1 MYCSCKP
8 QLDKLIAYIGF
19 LKVELM
25 FETIRENSRVLHIPM
40 SLARVTSNMSF
51 FLCTAIDSYSCHCDK
66 RNVSSC
72 WSDWHVLLG
81 VGFNFQ
87 LAAIPRELAMNM
99 GIPIPFP
106 MTFYKD
112 YLDQQ
117 AVDHI
122 VSPEGTLGI
131 VSWLNLNVLQIVIWS
146 SL

>member
-1 MYCSCKP
+1 
-8 QLDKLIAYIGF
+8 
-19 LKVELM
+19 
-25 FETIRENSRVLHIPM
+25 
-40 SLARVTSNMSF
+40 
-51 FLCTAIDSYSCHCDK
+51 
-66 RNVSSC
+66 
-72 WSDWHVLLG
+72 

-131 VSWLNLNVLQIVIWS
+131 VS
-146 SL
+146 